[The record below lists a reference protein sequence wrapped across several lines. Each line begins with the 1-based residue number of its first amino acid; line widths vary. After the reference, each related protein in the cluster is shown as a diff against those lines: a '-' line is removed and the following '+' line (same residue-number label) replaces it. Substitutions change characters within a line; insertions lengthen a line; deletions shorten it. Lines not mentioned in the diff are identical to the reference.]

1 MKNSADIIAEIKNT
15 APTLAGVSKQM
26 PYTVPAGYFEQLTG
40 HLVAMSLLHQ
50 EIPHELSQDVP
61 EGYFE
66 QLPDLLLQ
74 KIKAL
79 SSQNEL
85 DEIAP
90 TLATANRTMPYQVP
104 TGYFEALQPMQAVIP
119 AATPAASPL
128 RRWVPLMRL
137 AAAVLVLVAAFGIWQ
152 MSKNTTAETATEV
165 AANDFSDIDTASL
178 GLALAGL
185 DDETIS
191 GSVQEAGLS
200 TYSPSSL
207 YFYDPKNVEE
217 ALQHFSTEIIT
228 QYLQELPAAEKE
240 I

>member
-1 MKNSADIIAEIKNT
+1 
-15 APTLAGVSKQM
+15 
-26 PYTVPAGYFEQLTG
+26 
-40 HLVAMSLLHQ
+40 
-50 EIPHELSQDVP
+50 
-61 EGYFE
+61 
-66 QLPDLLLQ
+66 
-74 KIKAL
+74 
-79 SSQNEL
+79 
-85 DEIAP
+85 
-90 TLATANRTMPYQVP
+90 MPYQVP

-165 AANDFSDIDTASL
+165 AANDFSDI
-178 GLALAGL
+178 
-185 DDETIS
+185 ETIS